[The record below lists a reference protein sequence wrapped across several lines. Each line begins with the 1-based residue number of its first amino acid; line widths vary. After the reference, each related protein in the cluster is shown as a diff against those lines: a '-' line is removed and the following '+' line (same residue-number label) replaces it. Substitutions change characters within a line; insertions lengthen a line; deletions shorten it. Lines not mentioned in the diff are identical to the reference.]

1 MQPPAYNKRAQQLHF
16 TLSEMEQTAPAEQL
30 FALGYLIPQI
40 ELVAEHADIPD
51 DADFDQVFETWLSQ
65 VFNEDDLSQ
74 EDRDEIHS
82 VWHQARLAT
91 PR

>member
-1 MQPPAYNKRAQQLHF
+1 MQSLAYNKRAQQLHL

-40 ELVAEHADIPD
+40 ELVAEHADVAD